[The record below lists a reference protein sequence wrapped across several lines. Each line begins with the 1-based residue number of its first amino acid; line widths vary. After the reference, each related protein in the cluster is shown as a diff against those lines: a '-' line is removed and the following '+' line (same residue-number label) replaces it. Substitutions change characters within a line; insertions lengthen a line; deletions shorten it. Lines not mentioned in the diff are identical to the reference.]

1 MTIQKIFKKDTGMAF
16 NKTQKKT
23 LMAMSSVVGLR
34 MLAVF
39 LVLPVFALFAEKFT
53 ANLILIGI
61 AFGIYGLSR
70 AIFQIPFGY
79 FSDKIGR
86 KNVLFFGMLLFG
98 ILTFIIG
105 FTSNIYELISLRFLQ
120 GVAAESSVAFALV
133 SDTVSEN
140 DRAKALAYLGMPIGL
155 SFVVGIVLGPLLSF
169 YFGYPFLFYFSG
181 ILGILSA
188 FLILA
193 WVEEPKSK
201 EMLKEIEISLKDA
214 INIFKNKTLAN
225 LSIQG
230 FLLSFFMTIF
240 FFSLPLIVKHELGTG
255 YYYKILIPMVI
266 FSLFAMMK
274 ASKKADM
281 GYEVHLLK
289 LSFVLMGI
297 SSIFLFAGAGNY
309 ALPVIIIGGILFFT
323 GFSITEP
330 IMPSLVSSSSDKS
343 LVGTSMGVYN
353 TLQFS
358 GSFFGGSIA
367 GLLYESYY
375 GFMPVILILSSLM
388 CYILIMRIKK

>member
-1 MTIQKIFKKDTGMAF
+1 MAF
-16 NKTQKKT
+16 NKKQKKT
-23 LMAMSSVVGLR
+23 IAAMSSVVGLR

-39 LVLPVFALFAEKFT
+39 LVLPVFVLFAEKFT
-53 ANLILIGI
+53 SSFILIGI

-79 FSDKIGR
+79 ISDKIGR

-98 ILTFIIG
+98 IFTFIIG
-105 FTSNIYELISLRFLQ
+105 FSDNIYELILLRFLQ

-133 SDTVSEN
+133 SDTVSES
-140 DRAKALAYLGMPIGL
+140 DRTKAMAFLGIPIGL
-155 SFVVGIVLGPLLSF
+155 SFVVGIVMGPLLSY
-169 YFGYPFLFYFSG
+169 YFGYPFLFYISG
-181 ILGILSA
+181 IFGIISA
-188 FLILA
+188 LLIMVL
-193 WVEEPKSK
+193 VEEPKSK
-201 EMLKEIEISLKDA
+201 EMLKEIEVSFKDA
-214 INIFKNKTLAN
+214 VAVFKNKTLAN

-230 FLLSFFMTIF
+230 FLLSFFMTVF
-240 FFSLPLIVKHELGTG
+240 FFGLPLIVKHELGTG
-255 YYYKILIPMVI
+255 YYYKVLIPMVV

-289 LSFVLMGI
+289 LSFLLMAV
-297 SSIFLFAGAGNY
+297 SSIFMFSDAKGY

-343 LVGTSMGVYN
+343 FVGTSMGVYN

-358 GSFFGGSIA
+358 GSFIGGSIA
-367 GLLYESYY
+367 GLLYESYRS
-375 GFMPVILILSSLM
+375 FIPAILIASSLT

>member
-1 MTIQKIFKKDTGMAF
+1 MAF
-16 NKTQKKT
+16 NKKQKKNIA
-23 LMAMSSVVGLR
+23 AMSSVVGLR

-39 LVLPVFALFAEKFT
+39 LVLPVFVLFAEKFT
-53 ANLILIGI
+53 SSFILIGI

-79 FSDKIGR
+79 ISDKIGR

-98 ILTFIIG
+98 IFTFIIG
-105 FTSNIYELISLRFLQ
+105 FSDNIYELILLRFLQ

-133 SDTVSEN
+133 SDTVSES
-140 DRAKALAYLGMPIGL
+140 DRTKAMAFLGIPIGL
-155 SFVVGIVLGPLLSF
+155 SFVVGIVMGPLLSY
-169 YFGYPFLFYFSG
+169 YFGYPFLFYISG
-181 ILGILSA
+181 IFGIISA
-188 FLILA
+188 LLIMVL
-193 WVEEPKSK
+193 VEEPKSK
-201 EMLKEIEISLKDA
+201 EMLKEIEVSFKDA
-214 INIFKNKTLAN
+214 VAVFKNKTLAN

-230 FLLSFFMTIF
+230 FLLSFFMTVF
-240 FFSLPLIVKHELGTG
+240 FFGLPLIVKHELGTG
-255 YYYKILIPMVI
+255 YYYKVLIPMVV

-289 LSFVLMGI
+289 LSFLLMAV
-297 SSIFLFAGAGNY
+297 SSIFMFSDAKGY

-343 LVGTSMGVYN
+343 FVGTSMGVYN

-358 GSFFGGSIA
+358 GSFIGGSIA
-367 GLLYESYY
+367 GLLYESYRS
-375 GFMPVILILSSLM
+375 FIPAILIASSLT

>member
-1 MTIQKIFKKDTGMAF
+1 MAF
-16 NKTQKKT
+16 NKKQKKIIA
-23 LMAMSSVVGLR
+23 AMSSVVGLR

-39 LVLPVFALFAEKFT
+39 LVLPVFVLFAEKFT
-53 ANLILIGI
+53 SSFILIGI

-79 FSDKIGR
+79 ISDKIGR

-98 ILTFIIG
+98 IFTFIIG
-105 FTSNIYELISLRFLQ
+105 FSDNIYELILLRFLQ

-133 SDTVSEN
+133 SDTVSES
-140 DRAKALAYLGMPIGL
+140 DRTKAMAFLGIPIGL
-155 SFVVGIVLGPLLSF
+155 SFVVGIVMGPLLSY
-169 YFGYPFLFYFSG
+169 YFGYPFLFYISG
-181 ILGILSA
+181 IFGIISA
-188 FLILA
+188 LLIMVL
-193 WVEEPKSK
+193 VEEPKSK
-201 EMLKEIEISLKDA
+201 EMLKEIEVSFKDA
-214 INIFKNKTLAN
+214 VAVFKNKTLAN

-230 FLLSFFMTIF
+230 FLLSFFMTVF
-240 FFSLPLIVKHELGTG
+240 FFGLPLIVKHELGTG
-255 YYYKILIPMVI
+255 YYYKVLIPMVV

-289 LSFVLMGI
+289 LSFLLMAV
-297 SSIFLFAGAGNY
+297 SSIFMFSDAKGY

-343 LVGTSMGVYN
+343 FVGTSMGVYN

-358 GSFFGGSIA
+358 GSFIGGSIA
-367 GLLYESYY
+367 GLLYESYRS
-375 GFMPVILILSSLM
+375 FIPAILIASSLT

>member
-1 MTIQKIFKKDTGMAF
+1 MAF
-16 NKTQKKT
+16 NKKQKKT
-23 LMAMSSVVGLR
+23 IAAMSSVVGLR

-39 LVLPVFALFAEKFT
+39 LVLPVFVLFAEKFT
-53 ANLILIGI
+53 SSFILIGI

-79 FSDKIGR
+79 ISDKIGR

-98 ILTFIIG
+98 IFTFIIG
-105 FTSNIYELISLRFLQ
+105 FSDNIYELILLRFLQ

-133 SDTVSEN
+133 SDTVSES
-140 DRAKALAYLGMPIGL
+140 DRTKAMAFLGIPIGL
-155 SFVVGIVLGPLLSF
+155 SFVVGIVMGPLLSY
-169 YFGYPFLFYFSG
+169 YFGYPFLFYISG
-181 ILGILSA
+181 ILGIISA
-188 FLILA
+188 FLIIVL
-193 WVEEPKSK
+193 VEEPKSK

-214 INIFKNKTLAN
+214 VAVLKNKTLAN
-225 LSIQG
+225 LSVQG
-230 FLLSFFMTIF
+230 FLLSFFMTVF
-240 FFSLPLIVKHELGTG
+240 FFGLPLIVKHELGTG
-255 YYYKILIPMVI
+255 YYYKVLIPMVL

-289 LSFVLMGI
+289 LSFLLMAV
-297 SSIFLFAGAGNY
+297 SSIFMFSDPKGY

-330 IMPSLVSSSSDKS
+330 VMPSLVSSSSDKS
-343 LVGTSMGVYN
+343 FVGTSMGVYN

-358 GSFFGGSIA
+358 GSFVGGSIA
-367 GLLYESYY
+367 GLLYESYRS
-375 GFMPVILILSSLM
+375 FIPAILIASSLI

>member
-1 MTIQKIFKKDTGMAF
+1 MAF
-16 NKTQKKT
+16 NKKQKKT
-23 LMAMSSVVGLR
+23 IAAMSSVVGLR

-39 LVLPVFALFAEKFT
+39 LVLPVFVLFAEKFT
-53 ANLILIGI
+53 SSFILIGI

-79 FSDKIGR
+79 ISDKIGR

-98 ILTFIIG
+98 IFTFIIG
-105 FTSNIYELISLRFLQ
+105 FSENIYELILLRFLQ

-133 SDTVSEN
+133 SDTVSES
-140 DRAKALAYLGMPIGL
+140 DRTKAMAFLGIPIGL
-155 SFVVGIVLGPLLSF
+155 SFVVGIVAGPFLSY
-169 YFGYPFLFYFSG
+169 YFGYPFLFYVSG
-181 ILGILSA
+181 ILGIISA
-188 FLILA
+188 ALILV

-201 EMLKEIEISLKDA
+201 EMLKEIEVSFKDA
-214 INIFKNKTLAN
+214 VAVFKNKTLAN

-230 FLLSFFMTIF
+230 FLLSFFMTVF
-240 FFSLPLIVKHELGTG
+240 FFGLPLIVKHELGTG
-255 YYYKILIPMVI
+255 YYYKVLIPMVV

-274 ASKKADM
+274 ASKKADI

-289 LSFVLMGI
+289 LSFLLMAV
-297 SSIFLFAGAGNY
+297 SSMFMFSYTKGY

-343 LVGTSMGVYN
+343 FVGTSIGVYN

-358 GSFFGGSIA
+358 GSFIGGSIA
-367 GLLYESYY
+367 GLLYESYRS
-375 GFMPVILILSSLM
+375 FIPAILIASSLI

>member
-1 MTIQKIFKKDTGMAF
+1 MAF
-16 NKTQKKT
+16 NKKQKKT
-23 LMAMSSVVGLR
+23 IAAMSSVVGLR

-39 LVLPVFALFAEKFT
+39 LVLPVFVLFAEKFT
-53 ANLILIGI
+53 SSFILIGI

-79 FSDKIGR
+79 ISDKIGR

-98 ILTFIIG
+98 IFTFIIG
-105 FTSNIYELISLRFLQ
+105 FSDNIYELILLRFLQ

-133 SDTVSEN
+133 SDTVSES
-140 DRAKALAYLGMPIGL
+140 DRTKAMAFLGIPIGL
-155 SFVVGIVLGPLLSF
+155 SFVVGIVMGPLLSY
-169 YFGYPFLFYFSG
+169 YFGYPFLFYISG
-181 ILGILSA
+181 IFGIISA
-188 FLILA
+188 LLIMVL
-193 WVEEPKSK
+193 VEEPKSK
-201 EMLKEIEISLKDA
+201 EMLKEIEVSFKDA
-214 INIFKNKTLAN
+214 VAVFKNKTLAN
-225 LSIQG
+225 LSLQG
-230 FLLSFFMTIF
+230 FLLSFFMTVF
-240 FFSLPLIVKHELGTG
+240 FFGLPLIVKHELGTG
-255 YYYKILIPMVI
+255 YYYKVLIPMVV

-289 LSFVLMGI
+289 LSFLLMAV
-297 SSIFLFAGAGNY
+297 SSIFMFSDAKGY

-343 LVGTSMGVYN
+343 FVGTSMGVYN

-358 GSFFGGSIA
+358 GSFIGGSIA
-367 GLLYESYY
+367 GLLYESYRS
-375 GFMPVILILSSLM
+375 FIPAILIASSLT
-388 CYILIMRIKK
+388 CYLLIMRIKK

>member
-1 MTIQKIFKKDTGMAF
+1 MAF
-16 NKTQKKT
+16 NKKQKKT
-23 LMAMSSVVGLR
+23 IIAMSSVVGLR

-39 LVLPVFALFAEKFT
+39 LVLPVFVLFAEKFT
-53 ANLILIGI
+53 SSFILIGI

-79 FSDKIGR
+79 ISDKIGR

-98 ILTFIIG
+98 IFTFIIG
-105 FTSNIYELISLRFLQ
+105 FSDNIYELISLRFLQ

-133 SDTVSEN
+133 SDTVSEG
-140 DRAKALAYLGMPIGL
+140 DRTKAMAFLGIPIGL
-155 SFVVGIVLGPLLSF
+155 SFVVGIVMGPLFSY
-169 YFGYPFLFYFSG
+169 YFGYPFLFYVSG
-181 ILGILSA
+181 ILGIISA
-188 FLILA
+188 VLILV

-201 EMLKEIEISLKDA
+201 EMLKEIEISFKDA
-214 INIFKNKTLAN
+214 VAVLKNKTLAN
-225 LSIQG
+225 LSVQG
-230 FLLSFFMTIF
+230 FLLSFFMTVF
-240 FFSLPLIVKHELGTG
+240 FFGLPLIVKHELGTG
-255 YYYKILIPMVI
+255 YYYKVLIPMVV
-266 FSLFAMMK
+266 FSLFAMIK

-289 LSFVLMGI
+289 LSFLLMAV
-297 SSIFLFAGAGNY
+297 SSIFMFSDTKGY

-343 LVGTSMGVYN
+343 FVGTSMGVYN

-358 GSFFGGSIA
+358 GSFIGGSIA
-367 GLLYESYY
+367 GLLYESYRS
-375 GFMPVILILSSLM
+375 FIPAILIASSLI

>member
-1 MTIQKIFKKDTGMAF
+1 MAF
-16 NKTQKKT
+16 NKKQKKT
-23 LMAMSSVVGLR
+23 IAAMSSVVGLR

-39 LVLPVFALFAEKFT
+39 LVLPVFVLFAEKFT
-53 ANLILIGI
+53 SSFILIGI

-79 FSDKIGR
+79 ISDKIGR

-98 ILTFIIG
+98 IFTFIIG
-105 FTSNIYELISLRFLQ
+105 FSDNIYELILLRFLQ

-133 SDTVSEN
+133 SDTVSES
-140 DRAKALAYLGMPIGL
+140 DRTKAMAFLGIPIGL
-155 SFVVGIVLGPLLSF
+155 SFVVGIVMGPLLSY
-169 YFGYPFLFYFSG
+169 YFGYPFLFYISG
-181 ILGILSA
+181 IFGIISA
-188 FLILA
+188 LLIMVL
-193 WVEEPKSK
+193 VEEPKSK
-201 EMLKEIEISLKDA
+201 EMLKEIEVSFKDA
-214 INIFKNKTLAN
+214 VAVFKNKTLAN
-225 LSIQG
+225 LSLQG
-230 FLLSFFMTIF
+230 FLLSFFMTVF
-240 FFSLPLIVKHELGTG
+240 FFGLPLIVKHELGTG
-255 YYYKILIPMVI
+255 YYYKVLIPMVV

-289 LSFVLMGI
+289 LSFLLMAV
-297 SSIFLFAGAGNY
+297 SSIFMFSDTKGY

-343 LVGTSMGVYN
+343 FVGTSMGVYN

-358 GSFFGGSIA
+358 GSFIGGSIA
-367 GLLYESYY
+367 GLLYESYRS
-375 GFMPVILILSSLM
+375 FIPAILIVSSLI

>member
-1 MTIQKIFKKDTGMAF
+1 MAF

-23 LMAMSSVVGLR
+23 IAAMSSVVGLR

-39 LVLPVFALFAEKFT
+39 IVLPVFVLFAKQFSS
-53 ANLILIGI
+53 NFILIGV

-79 FSDKIGR
+79 LSDKIGR
-86 KNVLFFGMLLFG
+86 KNILFFGMLLFG
-98 ILTFIIG
+98 VLTFIIG
-105 FTSNIYELISLRFLQ
+105 FSSDIYELILLRFLQ

-140 DRAKALAYLGMPIGL
+140 DRAKALAFLGIPIGL
-155 SFVVGIVLGPLLSF
+155 SFVVGIVAGPLLSY
-169 YFGYPFLFYFSG
+169 YFGYSFLFYFSG
-181 ILGILSA
+181 ILGVISA
-188 FLILA
+188 FLILF

-201 EMLKEIEISLKDA
+201 KMLKEIEVSLKDA
-214 INIFKNKTLAN
+214 VKVLKNKTLAN
-225 LSIQG
+225 LSVQG
-230 FLLSFFMTIF
+230 FLLSFFMTVF
-240 FFSLPLIVKHELGTG
+240 FFGLPLIVKSELGTG
-255 YYYKILIPMVI
+255 YYYKVLIPMVI

-289 LSFVLMGI
+289 VSFILMGI
-297 SSIFLFAGAGNY
+297 SSIFMFSNFGNY
-309 ALPVIIIGGILFFT
+309 ALPAIIIGGIIFFT

-330 IMPSLVSSSSDKS
+330 IMPSLVASSSDKS

-367 GLLYESYY
+367 GFLYKSYY
-375 GFMPVILILSSLM
+375 GLMPVVLIISSIV
-388 CYILIMRIKK
+388 CYILITRIRK

>member
-1 MTIQKIFKKDTGMAF
+1 LAF
-16 NKTQKKT
+16 NKKQKKT
-23 LMAMSSVVGLR
+23 IAAMSSVVGLR

-39 LVLPVFALFAEKFT
+39 LILPVFVLFAEKFSS
-53 ANLILIGI
+53 NFVLIGI

-79 FSDKIGR
+79 LSDKIGR

-98 ILTFIIG
+98 VLTFIIG
-105 FTSNIYELISLRFLQ
+105 FASNIYELISLRFLQ

-133 SDTVSEN
+133 SDTVSES
-140 DRAKALAYLGMPIGL
+140 DRTKAMAFLGIPIGL
-155 SFVVGIVLGPLLSF
+155 SFVAGIVAGPLLSY
-169 YFGYPFLFYFSG
+169 YFGYPFLFYLSG

-188 FLILA
+188 VLILV

-201 EMLKEIEISLKDA
+201 EMLKEIEVSFKDA
-214 INIFKNKTLAN
+214 VAVLKNKTLGN

-230 FLLSFFMTIF
+230 FLLSFFMTVF
-240 FFSLPLIVKHELGTG
+240 FFSMPLIVKNELGTG
-255 YYYKILIPMVI
+255 YYYKILIPMVV

-289 LSFVLMGI
+289 LSFILMGI
-297 SSIFLFAGAGNY
+297 SSIFMFSDGGGY
-309 ALPVIIIGGILFFT
+309 ALFVIIFGGILFFT

-330 IMPSLVSSSSDKS
+330 VMPSLVASSSDKS

-367 GLLYESYY
+367 GLLYRSYY
-375 GFMPVILILSSLM
+375 TFIPLILIASSLI
-388 CYILIMRIKK
+388 CYILLMRIKK

>member
-1 MTIQKIFKKDTGMAF
+1 MAF
-16 NKTQKKT
+16 NKKQKKT
-23 LMAMSSVVGLR
+23 IAAMSSVVGLR

-39 LVLPVFALFAEKFT
+39 LVLPVFVLFAEKFT
-53 ANLILIGI
+53 SSFILIGI

-79 FSDKIGR
+79 ISDKIGR
-86 KNVLFFGMLLFG
+86 KNVLFFGMLFFG
-98 ILTFIIG
+98 VFTFIIG
-105 FTSNIYELISLRFLQ
+105 FSDNIYELILLRFLQ

-133 SDTVSEN
+133 SDTVSES
-140 DRAKALAYLGMPIGL
+140 DRTKAMAFLGIPIGL
-155 SFVVGIVLGPLLSF
+155 SFVVGIVMGPLLSY
-169 YFGYPFLFYFSG
+169 YFGYPFLFYISG
-181 ILGILSA
+181 ILGIISA
-188 FLILA
+188 FLIIVL
-193 WVEEPKSK
+193 VEEPKSK

-214 INIFKNKTLAN
+214 VAVFKNKTLAN
-225 LSIQG
+225 LSAQG
-230 FLLSFFMTIF
+230 FLLSFFMTVF
-240 FFSLPLIVKHELGTG
+240 FFGLPLIVKHELGTG
-255 YYYKILIPMVI
+255 YYYKVLIPMVV

-281 GYEVHLLK
+281 GFEVHLLK
-289 LSFVLMGI
+289 LSFLLMAV
-297 SSIFLFAGAGNY
+297 SSIFMFSDTKGY

-343 LVGTSMGVYN
+343 FVGTSMGVYN

-358 GSFFGGSIA
+358 GSFVGGSIA
-367 GLLYESYY
+367 GLLYESYRS
-375 GFMPVILILSSLM
+375 FIPAILIVSSLI

>member
-1 MTIQKIFKKDTGMAF
+1 MAF
-16 NKTQKKT
+16 NKKQKKNIA
-23 LMAMSSVVGLR
+23 AMSSVVGLR

-39 LVLPVFALFAEKFT
+39 LVLPVFVLFAEKFT
-53 ANLILIGI
+53 SSFILIGI

-79 FSDKIGR
+79 ISDKIGR

-98 ILTFIIG
+98 IFTFIIG
-105 FTSNIYELISLRFLQ
+105 FSDNIYELISLRFLQ

-133 SDTVSEN
+133 SDTVSEG
-140 DRAKALAYLGMPIGL
+140 DRTKAMAFLGIPIGL
-155 SFVVGIVLGPLLSF
+155 SFVVGIVMGPLFSY
-169 YFGYPFLFYFSG
+169 YFGYPFLFYVSG
-181 ILGILSA
+181 ILGIISA
-188 FLILA
+188 VLILV

-201 EMLKEIEISLKDA
+201 EMLKEIEISFKDA
-214 INIFKNKTLAN
+214 VAVLKNKTLAN
-225 LSIQG
+225 LSVQG
-230 FLLSFFMTIF
+230 FLLSFFMTVF
-240 FFSLPLIVKHELGTG
+240 FFGLPLIVKHELGTG
-255 YYYKILIPMVI
+255 YYYKVLIPMVV
-266 FSLFAMMK
+266 FSLFAMIK

-289 LSFVLMGI
+289 LSFLLMAV
-297 SSIFLFAGAGNY
+297 SSIFMFSDTKGY

-343 LVGTSMGVYN
+343 FVGTSMGVYN

-358 GSFFGGSIA
+358 GSFIGGSIA
-367 GLLYESYY
+367 GLLYESYRS
-375 GFMPVILILSSLM
+375 FIPAILIASSLI

>member
-1 MTIQKIFKKDTGMAF
+1 MAF

-23 LMAMSSVVGLR
+23 IAAMSSVVGLR

-39 LVLPVFALFAEKFT
+39 LVLPVFVLFAKKFSS
-53 ANLILIGI
+53 NFILIGI

-79 FSDKIGR
+79 LSDKIGR
-86 KNVLFFGMLLFG
+86 KNILFFGMMLFG
-98 ILTFIIG
+98 ALTFIIG
-105 FTSNIYELISLRFLQ
+105 FSSNIYELISLRFLQ

-133 SDTVSEN
+133 SDTVSES
-140 DRAKALAYLGMPIGL
+140 DRTKAMAFLGIPIGL
-155 SFVVGIVLGPLLSF
+155 SFVVGIVTGPLLSY
-169 YFGYPFLFYFSG
+169 YFGYSFLFYVSG
-181 ILGILSA
+181 ILGIISA
-188 FLILA
+188 VLILVL
-193 WVEEPKSK
+193 VEEPEGK
-201 EMLKEIEISLKDA
+201 EMLKEIEVSFKDA
-214 INIFKNKTLAN
+214 ISVLKNKTLAN

-230 FLLSFFMTIF
+230 FLLSFFMTVF
-240 FFSLPLIVKHELGTG
+240 FFGMPLIVKSELGTG
-255 YYYKILIPMVI
+255 YYYKVLIPMVV

-297 SSIFLFAGAGNY
+297 SSIFMFSYAGGN
-309 ALPVIIIGGILFFT
+309 ALPVIILSGILFFT

-330 IMPSLVSSSSDKS
+330 IMPSLVASSSDKS
-343 LVGTSMGVYN
+343 LVGTSIGVYN

-367 GLLYESYY
+367 GLLFKNYY
-375 GFMPVILILSSLM
+375 GLIPAMLVISSLA
-388 CYILIMRIKK
+388 CYFLIARLKR

>member
-1 MTIQKIFKKDTGMAF
+1 MAF
-16 NKTQKKT
+16 DKKQKKT
-23 LMAMSSVVGLR
+23 IIAMSSVVGLR

-39 LVLPVFALFAEKFT
+39 LVLPIFVLFAKKFSS
-53 ANLILIGI
+53 NFLLIGI

-105 FTSNIYELISLRFLQ
+105 FVSSIYELILLRFLQ

-133 SDTVSEN
+133 SDTVPEN
-140 DRAKALAYLGMPIGL
+140 DRTKAMAFLGIPIGL
-155 SFVVGIVLGPLLSF
+155 SFVVGIVMGPFLSY
-169 YFGYPFLFYFSG
+169 YFGYPFLFYLSG
-181 ILGILSA
+181 ILGIISA
-188 FLILA
+188 FFILI
-193 WVEEPKSK
+193 WVEEPKSRA
-201 EMLKEIEISLKDA
+201 MLKEIEVSFKDA

-240 FFSLPLIVKHELGTG
+240 FFSLPLIVKRELGTG
-255 YYYKILIPMVI
+255 YYFKILIPMVI

-274 ASKKADM
+274 ASKKADK

-297 SSIFLFAGAGNY
+297 SSIFMFSNPGGY
-309 ALPVIIIGGILFFT
+309 VLPVIILGGILFFT

-330 IMPSLVSSSSDKS
+330 IMPSLVSKSSDKS
-343 LVGTSMGVYN
+343 FVGTSMGIYN
-353 TLQFS
+353 TLQFL

-367 GLLYESYY
+367 GLLYESYSGY
-375 GFMPVILILSSLM
+375 IPVILIISSLI
-388 CYILIMRIKK
+388 CYLLIMKVKQ

>member
-1 MTIQKIFKKDTGMAF
+1 MAF
-16 NKTQKKT
+16 NKKQKKT
-23 LMAMSSVVGLR
+23 IAAMSSVVGLR

-39 LVLPVFALFAEKFT
+39 LVLPVFVLFAEKFT
-53 ANLILIGI
+53 SSFILIGI

-79 FSDKIGR
+79 ISDKIGR

-98 ILTFIIG
+98 IFTFIIG
-105 FTSNIYELISLRFLQ
+105 FSENIYELILLRFLQ

-133 SDTVSEN
+133 SDTVSES
-140 DRAKALAYLGMPIGL
+140 DRTKAMAFLGIPIGL
-155 SFVVGIVLGPLLSF
+155 SFVVGIVMGPLLSY
-169 YFGYPFLFYFSG
+169 YFGYPFLFYISG
-181 ILGILSA
+181 IFGIISA
-188 FLILA
+188 LLIMVL
-193 WVEEPKSK
+193 VEEPKSK
-201 EMLKEIEISLKDA
+201 EMLKEIEVSFKDA
-214 INIFKNKTLAN
+214 VAVFKNKTLAN
-225 LSIQG
+225 LSLQG
-230 FLLSFFMTIF
+230 FLLSFFMTVF
-240 FFSLPLIVKHELGTG
+240 FFGLPLIVKHELGTG
-255 YYYKILIPMVI
+255 YYYKVLIPMVV

-274 ASKKADM
+274 ASKKADI

-289 LSFVLMGI
+289 LSFLLMAV
-297 SSIFLFAGAGNY
+297 SSIFMFSDAKGY

-343 LVGTSMGVYN
+343 FVGTSMGVYN

-358 GSFFGGSIA
+358 GSFIGGSIA
-367 GLLYESYY
+367 GLLYESYRS
-375 GFMPVILILSSLM
+375 FIPAILIASSLT

>member
-1 MTIQKIFKKDTGMAF
+1 MAF
-16 NKTQKKT
+16 NKRQKKT
-23 LMAMSSVVGLR
+23 IIAMSSVVGLR

-39 LVLPVFALFAEKFT
+39 LVLPVFVLFAGNFSS
-53 ANLILIGI
+53 NFFLIGI

-79 FSDKIGR
+79 LSDKIGR
-86 KNVLFFGMLLFG
+86 KNILFLGMLLFG
-98 ILTFIIG
+98 ALTFIIG
-105 FTSNIYELISLRFLQ
+105 FSSNIYELILLRFLQ

-140 DRAKALAYLGMPIGL
+140 DRAKAMAFLGIPIGL
-155 SFVVGIVLGPLLSF
+155 SFVVGIVAGPLLSH
-169 YFGYPFLFYFSG
+169 YFGYPFLFYISG

-188 FLILA
+188 FFILI

-201 EMLKEIEISLKDA
+201 EMLKEIEVSFKDA
-214 INIFKNKTLAN
+214 MKIFKNKTLVN

-240 FFSLPLIVKHELGTG
+240 FFSLPLIVKRELGTG
-255 YYYKILIPMVI
+255 YYYKVLIPMVV

-289 LSFVLMGI
+289 LSFMLMGI
-297 SSIFLFAGAGNY
+297 SSIFMFSDPGSY
-309 ALPVIIIGGILFFT
+309 ALPIVILGGILFFT

-330 IMPSLVSSSSDKS
+330 IMPSLVASSSDKS
-343 LVGTSMGVYN
+343 FVGTSMGVYN

-367 GLLYESYY
+367 GLLYESYRAAI
-375 GFMPVILILSSLM
+375 PAVLIVSSLI
-388 CYILIMRIKK
+388 CYLLIMRVKR